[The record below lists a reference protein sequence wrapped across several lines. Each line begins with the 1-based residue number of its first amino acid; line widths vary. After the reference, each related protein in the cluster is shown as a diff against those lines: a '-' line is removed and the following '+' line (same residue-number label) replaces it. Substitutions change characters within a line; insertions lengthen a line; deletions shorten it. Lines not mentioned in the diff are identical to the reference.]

1 MSSIKEAKLALK
13 EQQLLQQLQELSLL
27 CEDVSNRFISCQ
39 KELKEKDQELNTI
52 RREMISLK
60 EENQT
65 QREVLQTW
73 KLRLETILCKFPDQA
88 EKE

>member
-1 MSSIKEAKLALK
+1 M
-13 EQQLLQQLQELSLL
+13 L

-73 KLRLETILCKFPDQA
+73 KQRLETILCKFPDQT

>member
-27 CEDVSNRFISCQ
+27 CEDVSNRFIICQ

-73 KLRLETILCKFPDQA
+73 KQRLETILCKFPDQT

>member
-27 CEDVSNRFISCQ
+27 CEDVSNRFISWQ

-73 KLRLETILCKFPDQA
+73 KQRLETILCKFPDQT